1 VSESSPP
8 LRFLAAVVGGWA
20 AVRAAM
26 LAPFWPAGTVE
37 PLPPRAEA
45 ATRSG
50 AQLRTPPPA
59 AVRLAFGAP
68 SRPGPAASA
77 ATPPADRITA
87 STLSLARPAPTGLVA
102 AVAPVA
108 PLPLPRQPAAAPA
121 RAHRLA
127 GRWSA
132 SVWAFVRRGDEA
144 AALASAGTLG
154 GSQIGARLSY
164 RLSGD
169 AARPLSLGAR
179 LSAPAGRPAGAE
191 AALGLEWQPARS
203 LPLRLLI
210 ERRQALGREGRSAF
224 ALLAH
229 GGVHDRPVAAGLRLD
244 AYAQA
249 GIVGARSRDLF
260 ADGGARLSLPLDEDK
275 RIRLGAGAWAA
286 AQPGVARF
294 DAGPH
299 ASLRLPGVTLALD
312 WRIRLSGDAAPGSGP
327 TATLSTDF

>member
-1 VSESSPP
+1 MSDSSPP

-26 LAPFWPAGTVE
+26 LAPFWPPGTIE
-37 PLPPRAEA
+37 PSPPPAEA

-50 AQLRTPPPA
+50 GKPRAPPPA
-59 AVRLAFGAP
+59 AA
-68 SRPGPAASA
+68 RPPLRAQPRAGPAALVA
-77 ATPPADRITA
+77 APPAERIPA
-87 STLSLARPAPTGLVA
+87 STLSPSAPASTGPIA
-102 AVAPVA
+102 AVASVV
-108 PLPLPRQPAAAPA
+108 PLPLPGPPAMTPA
-121 RAHRLA
+121 RAHRFA

-132 SVWAFVRRGDEA
+132 SAWAFFRRGDEA

-164 RLSGD
+164 RLNGD
-169 AARPLSLGAR
+169 ARRPLSLSAR
-179 LSAPAGRPAGAE
+179 LSAPAGRPTGAE

-260 ADGGARLSLPLDEDK
+260 ADGGARLSLPLDEK
-275 RIRLGAGAWAA
+275 GRIRLGAGAWAA

-294 DAGPH
+294 DAGPQ
-299 ASLRLPGVTLALD
+299 ASLSLSGVTLALD
-312 WRIRLSGDAAPGSGP
+312 WRIRLAGDAAPGSGP